1 MFRIARVTLLI
12 LQAFVAVTALAG
24 GVVLVLGS
32 TNPDLGS
39 VLVPPDAYLA
49 GSPFASYLVPGLL
62 LIVGVAGVHAA
73 AFVTVL
79 VSSRWAMPLSAAAG
93 FGCLIW
99 IFVQMIY
106 IPFSAL
112 QAVYFALGLAELAFA
127 MVLLGVVDAV
137 LTPHR
142 TSYLP
147 VGGWR
152 MPHARHSRS

>member
-1 MFRIARVTLLI
+1 MFRIARVALLI

-24 GVVLVLGS
+24 GVALVLGS
-32 TNPDLGS
+32 ATPELGS
-39 VLVPPDAYLA
+39 VLVPPGAYLE
-49 GSPFASYLVPGLL
+49 GSPFASYLLPGVL
-62 LIVGVAGVHAA
+62 LIVGVAGAHAA
-73 AFVTVL
+73 AFVAVL
-79 VSSRWAMPLSAAAG
+79 VSSRWAMPLSAAGG

-106 IPFSAL
+106 IPFSPL
-112 QAVYFALGLAELAFA
+112 QAVYFALGLAELVLA

-137 LTPHR
+137 LTAHR

>member
-1 MFRIARVTLLI
+1 MFRIARVVLLI

-32 TNPDLGS
+32 VDPDLGS
-39 VLVPPDAYLA
+39 VLVPPGAYLA
-49 GSPFASYLVPGLL
+49 GSPFASYLVPGVL

-73 AFVTVL
+73 AFLAVL
-79 VSSRWAMPLSAAAG
+79 VSSRWAMPLSAAGG

-106 IPFSAL
+106 IPFSPL
-112 QAVYFALGLAELAFA
+112 QAVYFALGLAELVLA

-137 LTPHR
+137 LTAHR

-152 MPHARHSRS
+152 MPHAR